1 MHTVSYE
8 FVMKPEESARC
19 HQTLSLLGGVW
30 ARDYPPTYS
39 LSLCLSLFI
48 NGALIK
54 ASTVLSLSPPTPPR
68 LCGFPPFYS
77 TGGAPISP
85 GMKKRI
91 RQGQY
96 TFPAPEWTNVSK
108 EGKDSLSVWP
118 LLILSVWP
126 LANIVSLTPC

>member
-1 MHTVSYE
+1 MYLEAWCLNSVNGTVLLW
-8 FVMKPEESARC
+8 KKSAD
-19 HQTLSLLGGVW
+19 L
-30 ARDYPPTYS
+30 P
-39 LSLCLSLFI
+39 
-48 NGALIK
+48 
-54 ASTVLSLSPPTPPR
+54 STVCDKEICVHIVPSNLLSPPPPSPR

-108 EGKDSLSVWP
+108 EGKDSLSV
-118 LLILSVWP
+118 
-126 LANIVSLTPC
+126 